1 MFTVTLIGPD
11 GVGKTTVSKELVAS
25 FKLPIKYIY
34 MGMNVEASNIM
45 LPTTRWWETR
55 KKNKGISGHV
65 IPKNNPQAI
74 APEQTHSSSDSLEQ
88 NHEKPAVSVNLAKTK
103 HPRNIRRLV
112 SRKIRKSVGLGNRV
126 LEEWYRQLV
135 AWIYVKRGFIV
146 LFDRH
151 FIYDYYHQDMQTDN
165 KNISLK
171 RRIHGFVLRHT
182 LREPDLLIILDAPG
196 QVVFARKGEFNP
208 EFLEIKRNQYLQ
220 LQNIVKNSTVIDATL
235 PLESVVHNT
244 KECIVNYYHD
254 RKGMQDN
261 QKYKATVLVTDVSRG
276 CSIAIIRSLGRAG
289 YRVIAADSDPKC
301 IGFKSKYVWKSL
313 VYPSP
318 EVSPDKFTACL
329 LNEIKSHRVD
339 LIIPT
344 TELVIQPII
353 KNRELFEA
361 QAQLALPPTG
371 QYRVVT
377 NKQKTMDLAKKLGVP
392 VPRTQIV
399 ETAEDALKY
408 ADELGWPIVLKPIT
422 SAKMSTE
429 GRVESFEVTYAA
441 SKDELQQLMQ
451 KFEGKCEV
459 LLQKYHDGIGYG
471 IEVLMHEGNL
481 IAAFSHKR
489 LREYP
494 ISGGASSYRESV
506 ELDEALFTYADALLK
521 ELKWTGLAM
530 VEFKVD
536 GREKIL
542 MEINGRVW
550 GSLPLAI
557 ASGVDFPLMLAELIL
572 NGPESAQSIS
582 PKQYKIGLRC
592 RDLQRDVLWIA
603 CVLGQ
608 KRKFK
613 FFEMPGRMRAIY
625 ALAGFFNPNRK
636 SDLLCLDDPIPAF
649 FQLPAIVKKLA
660 VKSLLK

>member
-11 GVGKTTVSKELVAS
+11 GVGKTTVSKALEAS

-55 KKNKGISGHV
+55 KKSQGISGRV
-65 IPKNNPQAI
+65 IPRNNS
-74 APEQTHSSSDSLEQ
+74 ET
-88 NHEKPAVSVNLAKTK
+88 PAVSVNPAKSR
-103 HPRNIRRLV
+103 PSNSIRKRL
-112 SRKIRKSVGLGNRV
+112 SRKIRKSVGLGNRI

-151 FIYDYYHQDMQTDN
+151 FIYDYYHQDMQADN
-165 KNISLK
+165 KNISLR
-171 RRIHGFVLRHT
+171 RRIHGFVLRHS

-196 QVVFARKGEFNP
+196 EVVFARKGEFNP
-208 EFLEIKRNQYLQ
+208 EFLEKKRNQYLQ
-220 LQNIVKNSTVIDATL
+220 LQYIVKNATVVDATQ
-235 PLESVVHNT
+235 PLESVVQNV
-244 KECIVNYYHD
+244 KENIHRFYLD
-254 RKGMQDN
+254 RKGIQDN
-261 QKYKATVLVTDVSRG
+261 KKYKATVLVTDVSRG

-289 YRVIAADSDPKC
+289 YKVIAADSDPKC

-318 EVSPDKFTACL
+318 ETSTDKFTACL
-329 LNEIKSHRVD
+329 LNEIESQAVE

-353 KNRELFEA
+353 KMRELFES
-361 QAQLALPPTG
+361 QTRLALPPTE
-371 QYRVVT
+371 QYLIVT
-377 NKQKTMDLAKKLGVP
+377 NKQKTMDLARRLGVP
-392 VPRTQIV
+392 VPGTHVV
-399 ETAEDALKY
+399 ETAEQALNY

-422 SAKMSTE
+422 SAKMNGE
-429 GRVESFEVTYAA
+429 GKVEAFQVTYA
-441 SKDELQQLMQ
+441 SSRHELQQLMQ
-451 KFEGKCEV
+451 RFEGRCEV

-494 ISGGASSYRESV
+494 VSGGASSYRESV
-506 ELDEALFTYADALLK
+506 ELDDELFAYSKALLQ

-530 VEFKVD
+530 VEFKVN
-536 GREKIL
+536 GPEKIL

-550 GSLPLAI
+550 GSLPLAV

-572 NGPESAQSIS
+572 NGPESAHSIS
-582 PKQYKIGLRC
+582 PKTYKVHLRS

-608 KRKFK
+608 KRKYK
-613 FFEMPGRMRAIY
+613 FFEIPGRMRAVY
-625 ALAGFFNPNRK
+625 ALAGFFNPARK
-636 SDLLCLDDPIPAF
+636 SDILCLDDPIPALV
-649 FQLPAIVKKLA
+649 QLPTIIKKLA
-660 VKSLLK
+660 VKSHLV